1 MPIFVL
7 AWVLSEMLVLPHLGV
22 IIINFTI
29 ELDVTKEN
37 TVDIQKLALKLVMA
51 GIVSQENA

>member
-1 MPIFVL
+1 
-7 AWVLSEMLVLPHLGV
+7 MLVLPHLGV